1 MHCIVCIVFC
11 AVFIVQGL
19 VCSYLVCSVEC
30 AVYSVYSAYSVQCVL
45 HIFHISVQ
53 CGLPGEKGGRVQVHL
68 SEDIWKIGV
77 KMFNISKTQKRFTN
91 LLMQHKWLKNNL
103 FCQLNPPHSRHSP
116 LWVFFPQYAI
126 PAPISP
132 PDHHHPA
139 IAPTLC

>member
-30 AVYSVYSAYSVQCVL
+30 LVYSVYSVYSVQCVL
-45 HIFHISVQ
+45 DIFHISLQ

-77 KMFNISKTQKRFTN
+77 KMFNISKTQTRFTN
-91 LLMQHKWLKNNL
+91 LLTKHMWPKSNL
-103 FCQLNPPHSRHSP
+103 FGQHSP
-116 LWVFFPQYAI
+116 LWAIFPQYI
-126 PAPISP
+126 VPAPIIP

-139 IAPTLC
+139 IAPRLC